1 MNEPVAALMQ
11 GDALPGPIILKRTD
25 RVISSGVTCL
35 LCYQG
40 HPPLSSVYKQRHQA
54 EMG

>member
-11 GDALPGPIILKRTD
+11 GDALPGPIILKR
-25 RVISSGVTCL
+25 VISSGVPCL